1 MKKTA
6 TYLGENVKR
15 LRKSLGLS
23 QRDLAF
29 DAGVAKNIIE
39 KIESGNSNVTLNTI
53 ERIAECLNVDTWELL
68 LPN

>member
-1 MKKTA
+1 VKKTA

>member
-15 LRKSLGLS
+15 LRKSLGFS

-39 KIESGNSNVTLNTI
+39 KIEAGNSNVTLHTI
-53 ERIAECLNVDTWELL
+53 ERIAECLNVDAWELL